1 MALFSA
7 FHYLGQ
13 LMDKRYNILIVEN
26 DSQLFRIW
34 EDIISEPSRNI
45 IHAASGYEALRKI
58 IEEDIHLVITDID
71 MPIKNGPQM
80 NGLELIKHIR
90 SKSKYSSISV
100 IFTVDQN
107 DSLGDIVKGLKR
119 GAIDYLREPLH
130 PEITRAKIATHHKL
144 HNKRTL
150 LRLERDKTEK
160 LLKNILPEQTINELK
175 VSGKSTARYY
185 PMATMLFT
193 DFVNF
198 TKSSEHRDPGLVV
211 EQLNYYFSYFDDVI
225 EEYFLEKIKTI
236 GDSYMAAGGVPIRNK
251 LNPVFCCLAA
261 LKVRDFV
268 SNELL
273 NPNLDPWEV
282 RIGINTGPIVAGV
295 VGTMK
300 YQYDVWGDTV
310 NTASRLEGASI
321 PGKINISKSTY
332 DLVSEYFECEDR
344 GKIEVKSKGKI
355 NMYYLNNIRSKYAE
369 TNDSSAPNKK
379 FLKLLTEN

>member
-1 MALFSA
+1 
-7 FHYLGQ
+7 
-13 LMDKRYNILIVEN
+13 MDKRYNILIVEN
-26 DSQLFRIW
+26 DTHLLRVW

-71 MPIKNGPQM
+71 MPIENGPQM

-144 HNKRTL
+144 HNKRIL
-150 LRLERDKTEK
+150 LRIERDKTEK

-175 VSGKSTARYY
+175 ISGKSTARHY

-261 LKVRDFV
+261 LKLRDFV

-273 NPNLDPWEV
+273 NPNIDPWEV

-321 PGKINISKSTY
+321 PGEINISKSTY
-332 DLVSEYFECEDR
+332 DFVSEYFDCDYR
-344 GKIEVKSKGKI
+344 GVIEVKSKGKI
-355 NMYYLNNIRSKYAE
+355 DMYFLKKIRSEYADA
-369 TNDSSAPNKK
+369 NDSSAPNKS
-379 FLKLLTEN
+379 FLTLLTEN